1 MEALNHLRRLVTN
14 IQFDIYYKD
23 KNQVWRPLSDQV
35 WTQMKSQIDSP
46 VGEFW
51 VQILDKISEEINGS
65 I

>member
-51 VQILDKISEEINGS
+51 VQILDKISEEINER

>member
-1 MEALNHLRRLVTN
+1 MEALNHLRQLVTN

-51 VQILDKISEEINGS
+51 VQILDKISEEINE
-65 I
+65 IA

>member
-51 VQILDKISEEINGS
+51 DQILDKISEEINGS